1 MAETEDAL
9 RAEVP
14 VVCRTYC
21 ALTWDEALNQAGV
34 KAFSMLK
41 RAESVYYLP
50 AISFASSS
58 DSKADPAPSEA
69 AEPQGSPPRTP
80 PIANTSSEGG
90 EQPRTLQE
98 LGMPKKA
105 QSKALLSSNCSKGSP
120 QRKRNFLE
128 HGTGVGNSCHT
139 PKSGPKG

>member
-1 MAETEDAL
+1 
-9 RAEVP
+9 
-14 VVCRTYC
+14 
-21 ALTWDEALNQAGV
+21 
-34 KAFSMLK
+34 MLK
-41 RAESVYYLP
+41 RAESVYYLL

-69 AEPQGSPPRTP
+69 AEAQGSPPRTP

-139 PKSGPKG
+139 PKVDLKDKAQVPPPPQQRILNPPKM

>member
-41 RAESVYYLP
+41 RAESVYYPL
-50 AISFASSS
+50 IIRLTSSS
-58 DSKADPAPSEA
+58 DSKVDPTSSEA
-69 AEPQGSPPRTP
+69 AKAQGSPPRAP
-80 PIANTSSEGG
+80 PTANTSSEGG

-128 HGTGVGNSCHT
+128 HGAGVGNPCHT